1 MTGAVTALGLKAGL
15 SAGMSTLAF
24 NTPYVSLAVKL
35 DPESPEGR
43 TELCSGAAT
52 SLFLCLP
59 QYQDEWFAET
69 WPNRPPSAVCKTG
82 CATCFLSYSVEA
94 SIDMTHVSHQQFSMS
109 VFRDLMA
116 FFIWK
121 GKKKDFR
128 SIVESQSGSFF
139 NGSDEDSCLF
149 GLQLVSIISGF
160 LGNHSQISQCS
171 KKCWH
176 IMLYLLLLQY
186 LLWN

>member
-1 MTGAVTALGLKAGL
+1 MTGAEIALGLKAGL

-43 TELCSGAAT
+43 TKLCSSAAT

-82 CATCFLSYSVEA
+82 CATCFLSYSMVA
-94 SIDMTHVSHQQFSMS
+94 SIDMTQVSHQQFSMS
-109 VFRDLMA
+109 MCRDLL
-116 FFIWK
+116 FFLSGEKI
-121 GKKKDFR
+121 KDFR
-128 SIVESQSGSFF
+128 SIVESLRGSFF
-139 NGSDEDSCLF
+139 NVSDEDTCLF
-149 GLQLVSIISGF
+149 GLQLV
-160 LGNHSQISQCS
+160 
-171 KKCWH
+171 
-176 IMLYLLLLQY
+176 
-186 LLWN
+186 